1 MAPHQVA
8 DPGRLGDD
16 GLHRLAEEFT
26 LIGMDFFAA
35 GAEVLGKQLGQCTL
49 LLQLL
54 CKSLVYLEKLLGCG
68 RRFDA
73 SMIMGISC
81 HATHRLRPANP
92 S

>member
-35 GAEVLGKQLGQCTL
+35 GAEVLGKQRMRTSFGGPMPAKHPLFQSLGAAP
-49 LLQLL
+49 
-54 CKSLVYLEKLLGCG
+54 E
-68 RRFDA
+68 
-73 SMIMGISC
+73 
-81 HATHRLRPANP
+81 P
-92 S
+92 